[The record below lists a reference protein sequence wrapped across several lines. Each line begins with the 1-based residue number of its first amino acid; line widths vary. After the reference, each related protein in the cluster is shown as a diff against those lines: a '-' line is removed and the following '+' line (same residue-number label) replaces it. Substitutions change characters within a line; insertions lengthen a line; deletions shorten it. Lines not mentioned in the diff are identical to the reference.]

1 MTIFQM
7 DLGFSKCK
15 CLSFSYDIISTVL
28 MSTRMLLIFSQMFI
42 KQISVGMEFGAA
54 LAALPTLASQL
65 STLASLANDTSNN
78 ITDKWYQDSAD
89 ISEFKE
95 MQTKLQQKRKDWT
108 DALRSAGMSD
118 EPLLKEALNH
128 AIQCLEA
135 EKIKTD
141 TLQSKCCGF
150 FRFMFPAKPFPPALK
165 ESMKKV
171 IDEFDNIY
179 IAYEERNEPA
189 RRLEMI
195 ADSRPDPYH
204 ITVDPR
210 IVRLAE
216 THDKVMEHLNDKAKN
231 QVVTLYGGPGSGKTS
246 LAKLVAYHYQETKSV
261 FSDGARFISCGH
273 NATVDSVC
281 KELFQSLGISDV
293 NADTAP
299 GAKAEHEDFKAKGTP
314 SEPGQSPSVSLLKK
328 LPRRLKERSLLII
341 LDDVSDPEIL
351 KEKLVVP
358 HARDVKYLITSQ
370 KRNVCDGATM
380 IHMDPPSREE
390 AMQILGNYV
399 LTGEIPDALQVK
411 YIHCCKH
418 FYIFALLNF
427 ILIKWKLLFSNS
439 ILW

>member
-1 MTIFQM
+1 
-7 DLGFSKCK
+7 
-15 CLSFSYDIISTVL
+15 
-28 MSTRMLLIFSQMFI
+28 
-42 KQISVGMEFGAA
+42 MEFGAA

-65 STLASLANDTSNN
+65 STLASLANDTANN
-78 ITDKWYQDSAD
+78 ITDKWYQDSVD

-141 TLQSKCCGF
+141 TLQSNCCGF

-179 IAYEERNEPA
+179 FAYGERNEPA

-210 IVRLAE
+210 IVSLAE

-246 LAKLVAYHYQETKSV
+246 LAKLVAYHYQETKIV
-261 FSDGARFISCGH
+261 FADGARFISCGR

-293 NADTAP
+293 NADIAP
-299 GAKAEHEDFKAKGTP
+299 DAKAEHEAFKAKGTS
-314 SEPGQSPSVSLLKK
+314 SEGQSPSVSLLKK

-370 KRNVCDGATM
+370 KRSVCDGATM

-399 LTGEIPDALQVK
+399 LTGEIPDNLEVK

-427 ILIKWKLLFSNS
+427 ILIKRKLLFSNN
-439 ILW
+439 IVW